1 MTSNEF
7 NQSFPNKLEVV
18 NRFLSNQTRLFSNL
32 INFIKRKKKDDVW
45 FVLDQHTIMDVY
57 SASSLK
63 QISPLL

>member
-57 SASSLK
+57 SVCRFGK
-63 QISPLL
+63 RVGTF